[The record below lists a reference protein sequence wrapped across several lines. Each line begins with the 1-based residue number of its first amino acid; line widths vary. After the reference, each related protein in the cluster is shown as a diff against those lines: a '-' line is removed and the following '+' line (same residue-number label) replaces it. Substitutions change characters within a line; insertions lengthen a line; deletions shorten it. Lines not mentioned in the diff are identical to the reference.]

1 MFWRVLY
8 DFQVG
13 PHKGTFYKT
22 VSYIKNIENVPLQ
35 GPKKIFKI
43 LFCNSIHV
51 ITTICKVY
59 GALLINLLIPIVHAL
74 MKVVLFFVPLQEQA
88 LT

>member
-1 MFWRVLY
+1 MYLY
-8 DFQVG
+8 EDQ
-13 PHKGTFYKT
+13 
-22 VSYIKNIENVPLQ
+22 
-35 GPKKIFKI
+35 KKYYLKYC
-43 LFCNSIHV
+43 FCDSIHV